1 MKTEQQTEQQRIECA
16 IDTALLNADLLREQ
30 VAELEQALLAE
41 TQAKHEAVEC
51 LRRIVDGDESG
62 ELVELINGILSK
74 HPEAADGVLAA
85 APAPAERVSQ
95 NDWPK
100 CDYCGEVPDCHPWH
114 GSGMFNLVDNPH
126 IHACT
131 DCRHLLPAPV
141 ERVEQETVSY
151 YERAHGEKSPTHGM
165 SLDERIAHVGGRT
178 NAAGYME
185 FGSVMAVSALIDH
198 VLRDSPAPQPAPVA
212 AQDVAGLHLLERIE
226 KHLTNW
232 LELDICECEFGHNCG
247 YNDVIRDRN
256 ALRGLIAAH
265 QSGGAR

>member
-1 MKTEQQTEQQRIECA
+1 MTKQVEELTQGE
-16 IDTALLNADLLREQ
+16 ALTRVAMLE
-30 VAELEQALLAE
+30 AELAELRGRVCVPDGYKVVPVEPTIDMAAAGRDSSGGFMTLGMSEQIYRAM
-41 TQAKHEAVEC
+41 
-51 LRRIVDGDESG
+51 
-62 ELVELINGILSK
+62 
-74 HPEAADGVLAA
+74 LAA
-85 APAPAERVSQ
+85 APAP
-95 NDWPK
+95 
-100 CDYCGEVPDCHPWH
+100 
-114 GSGMFNLVDNPH
+114 
-126 IHACT
+126 
-131 DCRHLLPAPV
+131 V
-141 ERVEQETVSY
+141 ELVEQEPVSY